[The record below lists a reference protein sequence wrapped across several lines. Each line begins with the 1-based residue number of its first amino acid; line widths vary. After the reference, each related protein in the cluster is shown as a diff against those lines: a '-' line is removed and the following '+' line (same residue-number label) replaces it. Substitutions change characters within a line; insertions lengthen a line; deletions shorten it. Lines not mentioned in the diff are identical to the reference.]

1 MTQVEGFDDFVVAA
15 SPRLLGSARLICGDR
30 QIAEDLVQE
39 TLIRVCLHWSAIRD
53 PASVTAY
60 AYRTLVRLARRSAR
74 RLYHSRE
81 IPAGGDRE
89 LDRAGP
95 AALSDDLADVDGA
108 FATVRARLAAL
119 PTRQRQTLVLRYF
132 ADLSVETTAE
142 IMQCSTGTV
151 KSQTAKGLSA
161 LREQLSMNP
170 TPAQVREQ
178 R

>member
-1 MTQVEGFDDFVVAA
+1 MVIV
-15 SPRLLGSARLICGDR
+15 GS
-30 QIAEDLVQE
+30 
-39 TLIRVCLHWSAIRD
+39 
-53 PASVTAY
+53 TAPDQ
-60 AYRTLVRLARRSAR
+60 RRSATIWR
-74 RLYHSRE
+74 TWMARSR
-81 IPAGGDRE
+81 
-89 LDRAGP
+89 
-95 AALSDDLADVDGA
+95 
-108 FATVRARLAAL
+108 RARLAAL

-161 LREQLSMNP
+161 LRKQLSMNP